1 MEEQKAVELLS
12 TLGQSQ
18 ILERSNA
25 LSVGKREKL
34 LSQLDTLDI
43 PTFHLQQYLLKAS
56 RPLTRS
62 ISPFDNFALAGNSHD
77 LQRGKEMIARGLVGC
92 LIVAG
97 GQGTRLRFEG
107 PKGMCPVTKIHHK
120 TLFQVFAEKVVAAG
134 KQAQRLLPLA
144 IMTSPQN
151 HEATLAYFEKNQLFG
166 LERTQLTFF
175 CQEVLPLL
183 DSRGNLFLETP
194 DTLATGPDGNGGAI
208 HQFFNQ
214 GIWADWHKQGVRY
227 LNFVLIDNPL
237 ADPFDAELVGFHQK
251 SSSDIVVKATFRR
264 DGAENVGILV
274 KDQGRAAVV
283 EYSELD
289 HDARMETNAEGTLRY
304 PIANI
309 SLFSFSM
316 EFIKDAVHTKKTMMP
331 LHKAFKAVKYLNADG
346 NTVQAEK
353 PMAWK
358 FEKFIFDLLP
368 AASKVDALIYP
379 REKCFAPLKNFS
391 GLDSLE
397 TVPDA
402 LEENDRQTLA
412 TITGVPSTASP
423 LEISQDFYYP
433 TPELITMW
441 RNRHVKHS
449 GYINAFSL

>member
-1 MEEQKAVELLS
+1 MS

-18 ILERSNA
+18 ILSTA
-25 LSVGKREKL
+25 QSEKL
-34 LSQLDTLDI
+34 SAQLNRVDLSILHVQQQLLHSSKP
-43 PTFHLQQYLLKAS
+43 PTK
-56 RPLTRS
+56 S
-62 ISPFDNFALAGNSHD
+62 ISPFDNFALAGNAQD
-77 LQRGKEMIARGLVGC
+77 LQRGKEMIAQGLVGC

-151 HEATLAYFEKNQLFG
+151 HEATVSYFEKNQLFG
-166 LERTQLTFF
+166 LDRKQLNFF
-175 CQEVLPLL
+175 CQDVLPLL
-183 DSRGNLFLETP
+183 DMHGNLFLETP

-214 GIWADWHKQGVRY
+214 GIWTDWHKQGVRY

-251 SSSDIVVKATFRR
+251 SHSDIVVKATLRR
-264 DGAENVGILV
+264 DEAENVGILV
-274 KDQGRAAVV
+274 KDHGRAAVV

-289 HDARMETNAEGTLRY
+289 HDARMETNADGTLRY

-316 EFIKDAVHTKKTMMP
+316 DFIKDVVHTKKTMMP
-331 LHKAFKAVKYLNADG
+331 LHKAFKAVKYLGADG
-346 NTVQAEK
+346 TTVQAEK

-379 REKCFAPLKNFS
+379 REQCFAPLKNFS

-402 LEENDRQTLA
+402 IEENDRQALA
-412 TITGVPSTASP
+412 TITGAPCTASP

-433 TPELITMW
+433 TPELINMW